1 MRSQRWNTLVSGLV
15 FALALATSGNARA
28 QWGFPLTSGPGSVSP
43 FGVGYGT
50 GSAFGTLPFN
60 YGSFG
65 APVQGGLGQIGF
77 APNPNNALSFAQRPQ
92 TTSSFQSVSNFVT
105 LVPGWSGSARRVH
118 RRYPAQPSV
127 PRTALRR

>member
-1 MRSQRWNTLVSGLV
+1 MTSQRWNAFVSVLV
-15 FALALATSGNARA
+15 FALVLATAGNARA
-28 QWGFPLTSGPGSVSP
+28 QWGFPLTAGYPSVSS
-43 FGVGYGT
+43 FGHENGT
-50 GSAFGTLPFN
+50 GAAFGTSPFN

-65 APVQGGLGQIGF
+65 APVQGGVGQIGF

-92 TTSSFQSVSNFVT
+92 ATTSFQSVSNAVT

-127 PRTALRR
+127 PRTVVRR